1 MWGDSYHPQK
11 GRTVGRAWKFSLFN
25 HSTVLRGNR
34 SQFSFTWI
42 THLFTEGVLTN
53 HLLRAG
59 PSPGCRHPPGEVG
72 WRKRTQ
78 SWPHRADI
86 LEAAQ

>member
-1 MWGDSYHPQK
+1 M
-11 GRTVGRAWKFSLFN
+11 GRAWKFSLFN

-42 THLFTEGVLTN
+42 THLFTEGVPTN

-59 PSPGCRHPPGEVG
+59 PSWVQAPTRGDEGG
-72 WRKRTQ
+72 ANGLQ

-86 LEAAQ
+86 LEQHSRHVRNNADLC